1 MDRYRVGLLGRLSGA
16 AVVLLAGCG
25 EQTRSTS
32 VGDAATPRDKAHQ
45 EQLARMQQED
55 GEAATTPAREQ
66 AKPKRAT
73 DRRRSGQRVI
83 DQPVRR

>member
-1 MDRYRVGLLGRLSGA
+1 MNRYRVGLFGRLSGA
-16 AVVLLAGCG
+16 VLLLLVGCA

-32 VGDAATPRDKAHQ
+32 VSDAVTPQDKAHQ

-55 GEAATTPAREQ
+55 GEAATTPAPER

-73 DRRRSGQRVI
+73 DRRRGGQRVI

>member
-16 AVVLLAGCG
+16 VVLLLAGCAA
-25 EQTRSTS
+25 QTRSTS
-32 VGDAATPRDKAHQ
+32 VGDAVTPQDKAHQ

-55 GEAATTPAREQ
+55 GEAASTPAREQ
-66 AKPKRAT
+66 PKPKRAT
-73 DRRRSGQRVI
+73 DRRRTGQRVI

>member
-1 MDRYRVGLLGRLSGA
+1 MNRYRVGLLSRLSGA
-16 AVVLLAGCG
+16 VVLLLAGCAA
-25 EQTRSTS
+25 QTRSTS
-32 VGDAATPRDKAHQ
+32 VGDAATPQDKVHQ
-45 EQLARMQQED
+45 EQLAQMQQED
-55 GEAATTPAREQ
+55 GKAATTPAREQ